1 MKNQIFHLNS
11 FVNADKK
18 TNMGFS
24 DFITLGFVS
33 PCSDPIPETVA
44 PLIDEMAQNRLRE
57 AILQQKEW
65 PGKGWLICSDETRI
79 RQLSILPRLA

>member
-1 MKNQIFHLNS
+1 
-11 FVNADKK
+11 
-18 TNMGFS
+18 MGFS

-65 PGKGWLICSDETRI
+65 PGMVKVGSFVVMRHEYGNCQYCPDWLKR
-79 RQLSILPRLA
+79 